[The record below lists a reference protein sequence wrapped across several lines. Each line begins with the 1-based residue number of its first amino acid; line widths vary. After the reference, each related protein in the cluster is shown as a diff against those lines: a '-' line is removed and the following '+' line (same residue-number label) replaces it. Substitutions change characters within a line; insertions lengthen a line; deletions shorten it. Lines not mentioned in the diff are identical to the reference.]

1 MTPDTWFAPAERAP
15 MDAVHRMH
23 DDLMRELHFQ
33 DMLEA
38 FPSPAA
44 VLNRERQIVACNS
57 RFADAVPR
65 GHDEALLGLRV
76 GESIGCV
83 TVADAPGGC
92 GTGKGCRLCG
102 AVIAMLQAQQGKPG
116 VQECRINAQS
126 DGVILPLDYRVL
138 AVPLTVRDHDI
149 TVLSLVDISDEKRR
163 SILERMF
170 FHDVL
175 NTASGV
181 RSVAELYH
189 LVSNNERD
197 ALIADLENLSTQ
209 LIEEI
214 IAHRDLLAA
223 ERNELRPRLQPTL
236 PHEMIRH
243 VEALYRYHSLARG
256 KVIRSIA
263 DADLPPVETDPTL
276 LGRVLGNLLKNALEA
291 STDGDV
297 VTLQGVRE
305 NDDILFSVH
314 NTAAMPEDVKLQ
326 VFQRSFSTKA
336 RDRGVGTYSARLL
349 TERML
354 GGRIWFTSSA
364 EDGTAFTVALPVSVS
379 PYTDDE

>member
-1 MTPDTWFAPAERAP
+1 
-15 MDAVHRMH
+15 
-23 DDLMRELHFQ
+23 
-33 DMLEA
+33 
-38 FPSPAA
+38 
-44 VLNRERQIVACNS
+44 
-57 RFADAVPR
+57 
-65 GHDEALLGLRV
+65 
-76 GESIGCV
+76 
-83 TVADAPGGC
+83 
-92 GTGKGCRLCG
+92 
-102 AVIAMLQAQQGKPG
+102 
-116 VQECRINAQS
+116 
-126 DGVILPLDYRVL
+126 
-138 AVPLTVRDHDI
+138 
-149 TVLSLVDISDEKRR
+149 
-163 SILERMF
+163 
-170 FHDVL
+170 
-175 NTASGV
+175 
-181 RSVAELYH
+181 
-189 LVSNNERD
+189 
-197 ALIADLENLSTQ
+197 
-209 LIEEI
+209 
-214 IAHRDLLAA
+214 
-223 ERNELRPRLQPTL
+223 
-236 PHEMIRH
+236 MIRH
-243 VEALYRYHSLARG
+243 VEALYRYHSLGRG

-305 NDDILFSVH
+305 NDDILFRVH